1 MGDCTKQKSVYLSL
15 ITDFNSIDPPLQ
27 QQQQQQQ
34 QHGLLAIDM
43 RKRKKKE
50 ILFPF

>member
-27 QQQQQQQ
+27 QQQQQQ
-34 QHGLLAIDM
+34 HGLLAIDM